1 MKIAALYQFKQN
13 DPYETK
19 ELLEIKSKEWEI
31 IGMLMI
37 AAEGINGTIAG
48 EAKNLNSFLDYLTQD
63 LRFDNLELKFSSFDG
78 NQTDLSQFP
87 SEFPFQR
94 MRISVRKEIVTFG
107 IPDLP
112 METRENI
119 HSVDPKEWN
128 EIISR
133 EDTLVIDT
141 RNDYEVQIG
150 SFKNAINPKTETFRD
165 FPAFIGE
172 YLQNQNRCSSEEDK
186 SDHTNHKKKRKNIA
200 IFCTGGIRCE
210 KASMYLS
217 RLQQFEEIYQ
227 LKGGILKYLE
237 TIPASPPSPAPPC
250 SSSSS
255 GDNQEKEKEKAQ
267 ENIVTDSSQTAVS
280 SLWEGECFVFDQRV
294 SVGHGLVRGNYSL
307 CRSCRHPLSKEEQSV
322 ENDFEEGI
330 HCKYCLSSLT
340 TERRKALE
348 ERQRQILL
356 SKERQEKHLGY
367 QHPSHEKN
375 KKQNKKKNRQQHL
388 KGKTEQPAEMRI
400 SEEEKGEQEGE
411 REREME
417 EDHP

>member
-1 MKIAALYQFKQN
+1 MKIAALYQFKEN
-13 DPYETK
+13 DPYQTK
-19 ELLEIKSKEWEI
+19 ELLEIKSKDWEI
-31 IGMLMI
+31 IGMLMV
-37 AAEGINGTIAG
+37 ATEGINGTIAG
-48 EAKNLNSFLDYLTQD
+48 EEKNLNLFLDYLTQD
-63 LRFDNLELKFSSFDG
+63 LRFENLELKFSSFDES
-78 NQTDLSQFP
+78 QSDLSQFP

-107 IPDLP
+107 VLNLP
-112 METRENI
+112 METRDNI
-119 HSVDPKEWN
+119 HSVGPREWN

-165 FPAFIGE
+165 FPAFIEE
-172 YLQNQNRCSSEEDK
+172 YLQNQNQCSSEEDK
-186 SDHTNHKKKRKNIA
+186 SDHTSNKKKRRNIA

-210 KASMYLS
+210 KASVYLS

-237 TIPASPPSPAPPC
+237 TIPAS
-250 SSSSS
+250 SS
-255 GDNQEKEKEKAQ
+255 GDQEKGKDD
-267 ENIVTDSSQTAVS
+267 ENTVIDSSQSVS

-307 CRSCRHPLSKEEQSV
+307 CRSCRHPLSKEEQTA

-330 HCKYCLSSLT
+330 HCKYCVNSLNP
-340 TERRKALE
+340 ERRKALE

-375 KKQNKKKNRQQHL
+375 KKKNKMKRSNQQ
-388 KGKTEQPAEMRI
+388 MRI
-400 SEEEKGEQEGE
+400 SEEEKKEQEEEGE
-411 REREME
+411 GEME
-417 EDHP
+417 EVHP